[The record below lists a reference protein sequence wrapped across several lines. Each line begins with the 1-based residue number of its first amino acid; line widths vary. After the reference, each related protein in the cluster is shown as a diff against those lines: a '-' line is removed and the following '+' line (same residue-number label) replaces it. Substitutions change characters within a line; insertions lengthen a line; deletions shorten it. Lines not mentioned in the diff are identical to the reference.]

1 MMLNSSNSLFGFL
14 FISIGAGGRGGAI
27 FKYLCKIRLIEYK
40 VNRVEMKTLSFLLCI
55 DYWTCLYN

>member
-14 FISIGAGGRGGAI
+14 FISIGAGGRGGGAI
-27 FKYLCKIRLIEYK
+27 FKYLCKIIEYK

>member
-1 MMLNSSNSLFGFL
+1 M
-14 FISIGAGGRGGAI
+14 

>member
-14 FISIGAGGRGGAI
+14 FISIGAGGAI